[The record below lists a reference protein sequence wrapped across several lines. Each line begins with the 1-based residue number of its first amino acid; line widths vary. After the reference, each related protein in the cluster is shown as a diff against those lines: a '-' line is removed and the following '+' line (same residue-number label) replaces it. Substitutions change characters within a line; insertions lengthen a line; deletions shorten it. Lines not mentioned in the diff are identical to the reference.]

1 MGMAVDSTDVDDASP
16 SHAPSFPR
24 MVGWSHAAI
33 AVNSVLQLS
42 TPLLLRFDFE
52 SHGPLTIDFR
62 YHAFTWSTSLDEFP
76 VDAVQV
82 GLATAPLD
90 PQGPPVLDES
100 AQNLDGLL
108 WLMGI
113 NSFDGAPAFWLV
125 PGGRYKLTRWPNLTQ
140 HSHTMR
146 QMHMMAMLGNTYAD
160 ASELAAQAGVEE
172 QEAQRLINALTL
184 MRILSHSAEI
194 AAPVVAEEPAAEKR
208 QSLFSRLRARL
219 GR

>member
-1 MGMAVDSTDVDDASP
+1 MTVDSTVNDGSRTP
-16 SHAPSFPR
+16 APSFPR

-33 AVNSVLQLS
+33 AVDSVLRFA

-52 SHGPLTIDFR
+52 SQGPLIIDFR
-62 YHAFTWSTSLDEFP
+62 YHAFTWSTPLDEFP
-76 VDAVQV
+76 VDAVQI
-82 GLATAPLD
+82 GLATEPLD
-90 PQGPPVLDES
+90 PQGAPVLDES

-113 NSFDGAPAFWLV
+113 NAFDGAPAFWLT
-125 PGGRYKLTRWPNLTQ
+125 PDGRYKLTRWPNLTK

-146 QMHMMAMLGNTYAD
+146 QMHMMAMLGNTYAN

-172 QEAQRLINALTL
+172 PEAQRLINALSL
-184 MRILSHSAEI
+184 MRVLKHSVET
-194 AAPVVAEEPAAEKR
+194 AAPVVAEEPTAEKR
-208 QSLFSRLRARL
+208 PSLFGRLRARL